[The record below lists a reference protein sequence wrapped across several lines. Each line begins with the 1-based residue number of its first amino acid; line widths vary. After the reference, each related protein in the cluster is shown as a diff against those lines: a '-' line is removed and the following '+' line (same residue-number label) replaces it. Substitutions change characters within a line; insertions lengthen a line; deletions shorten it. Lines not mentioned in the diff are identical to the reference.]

1 MPTSLESITAL
12 LTWWAHLC
20 FLGKRKGDIS
30 VPLFLLAQYTPFLF
44 LPHTTQNLCTLD
56 VGPWPSLPFAFNCC
70 LWAAGD
76 SLQCWQYQGI
86 FHPLCD
92 RNGGEEF
99 STLPYLH
106 WHRRCVSPAGT
117 KAIFLKQ
124 FILLAWCVLSEGL
137 GQMLNS
143 GSVRDATEEI
153 WNNSWTASRYKGKFW
168 LMFPINSQ
176 LLLSSC

>member
-1 MPTSLESITAL
+1 MKNHCGGSGQFN
-12 LTWWAHLC
+12 HLRIC
-20 FLGKRKGDIS
+20 LHPWKEIS

-56 VGPWPSLPFAFNCC
+56 VGPWPSFPFAFNCC

-86 FHPLCD
+86 FHPPRD

-106 WHRRCVSPAGT
+106 WHQRCVSPDGI

-124 FILLAWCVLSEGL
+124 FILLPWCVLSEGL
-137 GQMLNS
+137 GQMLNPV
-143 GSVRDATEEI
+143 SVCDATEEI
-153 WNNSWTASRYKGKFW
+153 WNNSWTASLYKDKFW